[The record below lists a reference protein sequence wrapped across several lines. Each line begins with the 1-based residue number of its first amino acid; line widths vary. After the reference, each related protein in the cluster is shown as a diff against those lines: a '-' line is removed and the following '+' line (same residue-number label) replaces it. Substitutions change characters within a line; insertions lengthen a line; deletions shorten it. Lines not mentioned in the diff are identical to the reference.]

1 MEIQSFNS
9 ETHLS
14 EIELNYIFPLCTRCV
29 NIVML
34 FATSC
39 YYCGSP
45 EFWIPLPS
53 GNFFDVRN
61 ERDGKK
67 AELYRKQQIKSG
79 IWFCGTSHFDE
90 GGFTT
95 FEEYGYDNYRSVY
108 DESAKI
114 RKEFFQLPENQ
125 RSVIYLKFFNK
136 YKEHLI
142 EKLTQELVDIETTKE
157 SFTKPQILKK
167 AKENLEYTRNKILY
181 EREHNILRKIY
192 PC

>member
-14 EIELNYIFPLCTRCV
+14 EIELNYIFPLCTRCA

-67 AELYRKQQIKSG
+67 AELYRKQLIKSG
-79 IWFCGTSHFDE
+79 IWFCGTEDDYDV
-90 GGFTT
+90 TT
-95 FEEYGYDNYRSVY
+95 FEEYGYDNYWSVY

-125 RSVIYLKFFNK
+125 RSGIYLNFFNK
-136 YKEHLI
+136 YKEHLT
-142 EKLTQELVDIETTKE
+142 EKLTQELINIETTKE
-157 SFTKPQILKK
+157 SFNKIQILKK
-167 AKENLEYTRNKILY
+167 AKEDLEYKRNKILY
-181 EREHNILRKIY
+181 EREHNNLRKIY